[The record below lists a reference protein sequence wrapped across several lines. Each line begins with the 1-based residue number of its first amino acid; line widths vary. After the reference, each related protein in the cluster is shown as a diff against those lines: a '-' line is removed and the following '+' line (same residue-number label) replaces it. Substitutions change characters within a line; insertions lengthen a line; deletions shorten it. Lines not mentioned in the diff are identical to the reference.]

1 MSEMLKV
8 SSTSDPSAT
17 AGALA
22 NTIREEGQAEMQA
35 IGPKAVNQAIKS
47 ITIAR
52 GYMAPSGVDLIFDP
66 AFVDVNI
73 DGEKKTAIRMFVST
87 RLPYQT
93 QQSKTHKEVD
103 QSADKDDSEVVE
115 GQDKLQTEQTTDSDD
130 SESEQQEDQDSPQ
143 EDSSEDS
150 TGILDV

>member
-8 SSTSDPSAT
+8 SSSSEPSAT

-22 NTIREEGQAEMQA
+22 NTIREDGEAELQA

-52 GYMAPSGVDLIFDP
+52 GYMAPSGVDLIFIP
-66 AFVDVNI
+66 SFVDVEIN
-73 DGEKKTAIRMFVST
+73 GEKKTAMRMKVIT

-93 QQSKTHKEVD
+93 RGSDKSQEQSK
-103 QSADKDDSEVVE
+103 
-115 GQDKLQTEQTTDSDD
+115 
-130 SESEQQEDQDSPQ
+130 EDQTQRNESSGK
-143 EDSSEDS
+143 EDKEQNEENDNGSKN
-150 TGILDV
+150 ILDF